1 MGILA
6 GTVFVTNNG
15 FPSASAIA
23 YGNGAQI
30 DGNFDVNNNVR
41 PAPGF
46 AYLAYGNNGGI
57 GQFKSGT
64 TANIGYRKGGK
75 FGFITLSTLVTG
87 VPLRTQITVSQRG
100 IDIANST
107 SIFAGDCNTLPVEL
121 SSFKAEAKENAIAL
135 LWETASELNNAGFEV
150 ERSEN
155 GKTFKAISFVEG
167 KGTTAEAN
175 RYSFTD
181 ATAQKGKNYYY
192 RLKQIDF
199 DGQFEYSKVITAQIN
214 AGKEVQAT
222 LIPNPSQQG
231 ITQLQYVATES
242 GDLSVGVYDMVGKKL
257 YDYRFEVAAGENT
270 MSLNLDQLAKGV
282 YFVRLT
288 QGDYKTYQQLIIE

>member
-107 SIFAGDCNTLPVEL
+107 SILAGDCNTLPVEL
-121 SSFKAEAKENAIAL
+121 SAFKAEAKENAIAL

-167 KGTTAEAN
+167 KGTTYE
-175 RYSFTD
+175 
-181 ATAQKGKNYYY
+181 AQKYWFEDKTVRQNITYYY

-199 DGQFEYSKVITAQIN
+199 DGQFEYTDIVT
-214 AGKEVQAT
+214 AT
-222 LIPNPSQQG
+222 LERKVAVGTFYPNPASDG
-231 ITQLQYVATES
+231 MTQLDYSSSESGEVNATVYNVNGQVVATFVRS
-242 GDLSVGVYDMVGKKL
+242 VARGSNILDFNFSALS
-257 YDYRFEVAAGENT
+257 AG
-270 MSLNLDQLAKGV
+270 S
-282 YFVRLT
+282 YFVKLENGSDR
-288 QGDYKTYQQLIIE
+288 QYQKLIRQ